1 MYEKTDDA
9 DVKDADVKDTDK
21 DIAKQKVET
30 FLKEKG
36 LVGVV
41 YDEKSGVV
49 MGVDETGTPK
59 LINQNDAYY
68 IISQMGKINPNRC
81 SYALND
87 NNKDKDV
94 DPAQVDTTK
103 EGEIKEK
110 SENIKENK
118 SEEQQRIDEARKRI
132 KEERKEPDALE
143 SSLNKLLGK
152 NPDKLK
158 KDLLGGIVPPKL
170 HEICKKVVSRAA
182 KNMGKVLVKT
192 AEKAIKNVRG
202 RHP

>member
-1 MYEKTDDA
+1 MSEKTNDT
-9 DVKDADVKDTDK
+9 DVKDTDK
-21 DIAKQKVET
+21 DTAKQKVES

-41 YDEKSGVV
+41 YGEKSGIV

-68 IISQMGKINPNRC
+68 IISQMGKISPNRC

-94 DPAQVDTTK
+94 DPAQVDTIK

-118 SEEQQRIDEARKRI
+118 SEVQQRIDEARKRI

-152 NPDKLK
+152 NPDNLK

-170 HEICKKVVSRAA
+170 HEICKKVASRAA
-182 KNMGKVLVKT
+182 ENIGKQAVKVLNNSLG
-192 AEKAIKNVRG
+192 KNKGKG
-202 RHP
+202 RP